1 MKLTAEN
8 YYSPEAN
15 KAYWSAS
22 FVKEMFDCPNRA
34 MGELNG
40 EYIRGN
46 SAALLVGSFVDAY
59 FEGEE
64 SFGKFVEDHP
74 EIVNSR
80 TGEFKADFV
89 RALEMIARANGE
101 PKFLEFMQGE
111 KQKIITGEIGGIPFK
126 CKLDVYLPG
135 ERIVDLKTVKDFEP
149 MYRKEEGRL
158 SFVEYWRWP
167 LQMAIY
173 QHLEGNNLPCYLAC
187 ITKQDPPDIAIIQ
200 IPQHVL
206 DAEMEILLDKLPY
219 FDAIRQG
226 VIEPDRCESCAHCR
240 NTRRISGPISLD
252 DITNF

>member
-34 MGELNG
+34 LGSLNG
-40 EYIRGN
+40 DYERGN
-46 SAALLVGSFVDAY
+46 NTALMVGSFVDAY
-59 FEGEE
+59 FEGED
-64 SFGKFVEDHP
+64 SFAKFIEDHP

-80 TGEFKADFV
+80 TGEFKADFNK
-89 RALEMIARANGE
+89 ALLMIARAKAD
-101 PKFLEFMQGE
+101 PYFMEMMEGE
-111 KQKIITGEIGGIPFK
+111 KQKILTGEIGGIPFK
-126 CKLDVYLPG
+126 CKLDVYKQG
-135 ERIVDLKTVKDFEP
+135 ERIVDLKTVKDFES

-158 SFVEYWRWP
+158 SFAEYWRWP

-173 QHLEGNNLPCYLAC
+173 QHLEGNKLPCYLAC
-187 ITKQDPPDIAIIQ
+187 ITKQDPPDIAVVE

-206 DAEMEILLDKLPY
+206 DAEMEILLEKLPY

-226 VIEPDRCESCAHCR
+226 VIEADRCDSCAYCR
-240 NTRRISGPISLD
+240 QTRRLSGAISLD
-252 DITNF
+252 DITNL